1 MLIATVASL
10 LGSLA
15 ADAALVAVGT
25 RAFPSTKGYVHFQI
39 SDYAKLTIIGV
50 VIACAGWPMV
60 TRISSAPRRLFLSLA
75 ILVTLVLLVPDL
87 WLLMN
92 GSPVRA
98 VAVLA
103 AMHLAIA
110 VVTYN
115 CLVRMAP
122 VRKE

>member
-1 MLIATVASL
+1 M
-10 LGSLA
+10 
-15 ADAALVAVGT
+15 
-25 RAFPSTKGYVHFQI
+25 
-39 SDYAKLTIIGV
+39 
-50 VIACAGWPMV
+50 
-60 TRISSAPRRLFLSLA
+60 
-75 ILVTLVLLVPDL
+75 TLVLLVPDL

-122 VRKE
+122 VRTE